1 MMGINLSPG
10 ALLRKAQNSLEQ
22 RVGSGHQQVAL
33 KQSPKMV
40 KMVVWVLMGTTAFG
54 VCWLA
59 FAKTDEVVMAP
70 GSLMPIGD
78 VKTVQMP
85 QGGVLKEML
94 VKEGQRVTKG
104 EVLLRLD
111 SEASVRREIG
121 LGTTI
126 AAKRQELTLKKI
138 ELDRY
143 LELNQTEQQV
153 AQSTLKLDLEV
164 LSRLKRLRTDG
175 AIADLQYLQQSTK
188 VKQDE
193 GDVSKTR
200 VDRLRQSAILRQQI
214 QSLEGEVA
222 DLSTKLTESKVANR
236 YQVIRSP
243 VNGLVFD
250 LKPTGPGF
258 VGQGSEPVMKI
269 VPFNALRAKVEV
281 PSDKIGFVRV
291 GQNVDISIDSFPASD
306 FGVLEGVIKRIGSDA
321 LPPDQVKQN
330 YRYPVDIRLKSQTLK
345 LSSGKSLPLQVGMSL
360 SANIKLRKVT
370 YLQLLL
376 SDFKDKT
383 ASLKSI

>member
-1 MMGINLSPG
+1 MGFKASPG
-10 ALLRKAQNSLEQ
+10 ALVRKAQNALER
-22 RVGSGHQQVAL
+22 RVSASHEEVVL
-33 KQSPKMV
+33 KQSPQMV
-40 KMVVWVLMGTTAFG
+40 RVVVWILMGTTAFAVG
-54 VCWLA
+54 WLA

-70 GSLMPIGD
+70 GKLEPIGD

-94 VKEGQRVTKG
+94 VKEGERVSKG
-104 EVLLRLD
+104 EVLMRLD
-111 SEASVRREIG
+111 SEASVERESG
-121 LGTTI
+121 LQTSI
-126 AAKRQELTLKKI
+126 AAKRQELVLKQT
-138 ELDRY
+138 EFSRY
-143 LELNQTEQQV
+143 LELNQIEQQV
-153 AQSTLKLDLEV
+153 AKSTLALDLEV
-164 LSRLKRLRTDG
+164 LGRLKRLKSQG

-193 GDVSKTR
+193 GDVSKAR

-214 QSLEGEVA
+214 QALGGEIA
-222 DLSTKLTESKVANR
+222 DLSTKLIESKVANR

-243 VNGLVFD
+243 VDGLVFD

-269 VPFNALRAKVEV
+269 VPFDALQAKVEV
-281 PSDKIGFVRV
+281 PSSKIGFVRP
-291 GQNVDISIDSFPASD
+291 GQGVDVSIDSFPASD

-321 LPPDQVKQN
+321 LPPDQMNKD
-330 YRYPVDIRLKSQTLK
+330 YRYPVDVQLKSQKLR
-345 LSSGKSLPLQVGMSL
+345 LSSGQRLPLQVGMSL
-360 SANIKLRKVT
+360 NANIKLRKVT

-383 ASLKSI
+383 DSLKEI

>member
-1 MMGINLSPG
+1 MGFKASPG
-10 ALLRKAQNSLEQ
+10 ALVRKAQNALER
-22 RVGSGHQQVAL
+22 RVSATHEEVVL
-33 KQSPKMV
+33 KQSPQMV
-40 KMVVWVLMGTTAFG
+40 RVVVWILMGTTAFAVG
-54 VCWLA
+54 WLA

-70 GSLMPIGD
+70 GKLEPIGD

-94 VKEGQRVTKG
+94 VKEGERVSKG
-104 EVLLRLD
+104 EVLMRLD
-111 SEASVRREIG
+111 SEASVERESG
-121 LGTTI
+121 LQTSI
-126 AAKRQELTLKKI
+126 AAKRQELVLKQT
-138 ELDRY
+138 EFSRY

-153 AQSTLKLDLEV
+153 AKSTLALDLEV
-164 LSRLKRLRTDG
+164 LGRLKRLKSQG

-193 GDVSKTR
+193 GDVSKAR

-214 QSLEGEVA
+214 QALGGEIA
-222 DLSTKLTESKVANR
+222 DLSTKLIESKVANR

-243 VNGLVFD
+243 VDGLVFD

-269 VPFNALRAKVEV
+269 VPFDALQAKVEV
-281 PSDKIGFVRV
+281 PSSKIGFVRP
-291 GQNVDISIDSFPASD
+291 GQGVDVSIDSFPASD

-321 LPPDQVKQN
+321 LPPDQMNKD
-330 YRYPVDIRLKSQTLK
+330 YRYPVDVQLKSQKLR
-345 LSSGKSLPLQVGMSL
+345 LSSGQRLPLQVGMSL
-360 SANIKLRKVT
+360 NANIKLRKVT

-383 ASLKSI
+383 DSLKEI